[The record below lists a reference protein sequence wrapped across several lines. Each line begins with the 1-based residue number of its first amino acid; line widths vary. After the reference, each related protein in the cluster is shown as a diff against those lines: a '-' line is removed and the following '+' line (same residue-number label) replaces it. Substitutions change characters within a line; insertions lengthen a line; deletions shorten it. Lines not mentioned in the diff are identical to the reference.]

1 MKNFDDL
8 RIFLSGPI
16 DRVADDGVEWRRDFQ
31 VLCKKKELPFKFYD
45 PCNKPKG
52 MGSEIGDEKI
62 RIQGLMKKQKWE
74 QAQTEVK
81 IFGRYD
87 LRMVDLSHVLV
98 LFCDINVHLCGSYE
112 EFITAK
118 RQHKP
123 CFIIMGK
130 GQTKYDIPSWLLQHV
145 DEDEVF
151 DTVEECVEHLKL
163 IYEGKIITDDRWVI
177 V

>member
-1 MKNFDDL
+1 MSGIDGI

-16 DRVADDGVEWRRDFQ
+16 DRVADDGVEWRKEFQ
-31 VLCKKKELPFKFYD
+31 SKCKKKKLPFKFFD
-45 PCNKPKG
+45 PCHKPKG

-62 RIQGLMKKQKWE
+62 RIQKLMKKKKWE
-74 QAQTEVK
+74 QAQSEVK
-81 IFGRYD
+81 VFGRYD
-87 LRMVDLSHVLV
+87 LRMVDLSHILV
-98 LFCDINVHLCGSYE
+98 LYCDIDVHLCGSYE

-123 CFIIMGK
+123 CFVIMGE
-130 GQTKYDIPSWLLQHV
+130 GQTKYDLPSWLIQHL

-151 DTVEECVEHLKL
+151 DTVDECIEHLKL
-163 IYEGKIITDDRWVI
+163 IHEGKIITDERWVI